1 MAEIIKTK
9 SSQSVWLMLM
19 NESFTPDQ
27 IYRLMEENMRTNEN
41 DGKFVVLFPAQDIKM
56 ENVMGKIK
64 NSTIPGGEIRK
75 NCVYKYKRDMC
86 VCVYMEGISR
96 NNSQSIGLWI
106 YGHAFPTKLLMSNL
120 YHFDIFWEESVCL

>member
-1 MAEIIKTK
+1 
-9 SSQSVWLMLM
+9 
-19 NESFTPDQ
+19 
-27 IYRLMEENMRTNEN
+27 
-41 DGKFVVLFPAQDIKM
+41 
-56 ENVMGKIK
+56 MGKIK
-64 NSTIPGGEIRK
+64 NSTIPGGEMRK

-106 YGHAFPTKLLMSNL
+106 YSHVFPTKLLMSNL